1 MQSVNV
7 SHVNLS
13 SLVLVPKFSRKGE
26 SSYPSNGGMMVKD
39 WAIYFCHNVYGVR
52 NDLYEPRDTLD
63 TKQEAQEH
71 ILGFVRHSYGS

>member
-1 MQSVNV
+1 
-7 SHVNLS
+7 
-13 SLVLVPKFSRKGE
+13 
-26 SSYPSNGGMMVKD
+26 MVKD